1 MGTLSHTTEPAH
13 AVKLLRG
20 TLHERV
26 QWEGLVPKN
35 WQLKH
40 MNSLAA
46 EYGIGVADIG
56 TEVAAPPSR
65 PAPSMS

>member
-1 MGTLSHTTEPAH
+1 M
-13 AVKLLRG
+13 KLLRG

-56 TEVAAPPSR
+56 TEVPAPPFT
-65 PAPSMS
+65 PCALNVMMLTLCL